1 MKMPVA
7 IFRKRSVVAFT
18 RLSQCIV
25 LTIVVGVILAA
36 TATEVLACP
45 MCKAALGSQSRN
57 HGDWVGGFFWSI
69 LFMLSMPFILFGSLS
84 VYMYT
89 LVRRA
94 RREAAGDTG
103 NPRAADLTAEQLV
116 DGPFQLGEAR
126 AHEPTVVHPA

>member
-7 IFRKRSVVAFT
+7 IFRKRSLLTFIRLCQFVVLA
-18 RLSQCIV
+18 I
-25 LTIVVGVILAA
+25 IVGVILAA

-103 NPRAADLTAEQLV
+103 NPRAADLTADELV
-116 DGPFQLGEAR
+116 DRTFQLGDAS
-126 AHEPTVVHPA
+126 AHEPTVIHHA